1 MGKKRG
7 QGGGEDVSPLG
18 RGFRKATCHPSK
30 DKGSMKEPTRRSSDG
45 FTLVELLV
53 VIAIIGTL
61 VGLLLPAV
69 QSAREAARNTQCKNN
84 LKQIGLGLLSHHN
97 AKNAFPIGGIG
108 SPSSSFYGHSWWI
121 GLLPYIE
128 EQNLYERFDRTGTS
142 SGTYYT
148 TTGWLNDNA
157 HNKALLSGFQLS
169 VGKCPSSPLPPMY
182 TYVELAT
189 PFSVFVADY
198 TGISG
203 SSDHSST
210 ISNTLTGGKV
220 SFGGLLVPKRAVRLA
235 EATDGTTKT
244 MMVGE
249 QSDRCR
255 LPDGRRVECR
265 SACGVEFTM
274 GLSSIFPADPR
285 TFNLTTVRYPIC
297 KDASLASVGGAFDKP
312 NVTVQAGWCGNNSP
326 VQSAHPATTNVVMAD
341 GSVQSLDEATDLSVL
356 KALAD
361 RDDGR

>member
-1 MGKKRG
+1 M
-7 QGGGEDVSPLG
+7 SPVVW
-18 RGFRKATCHPSK
+18 RSDR
-30 DKGSMKEPTRRSSDG
+30 RRSWTKDAMLSLEHRRCSA

-84 LKQIGLGLLSHHN
+84 LKQLGLGLLSHHD
-97 AKNAFPIGGIG
+97 ARKGFPVGGIG
-108 SPSSSFYGHSWWI
+108 SPSSSFYGHSWWV

-128 EQNLYERFDRTGTS
+128 ERAVYDRFDRTGTS
-142 SGTYYT
+142 SGAYYT
-148 TTGWLNDNA
+148 TTGWLNDNS
-157 HNKALLSGFQLS
+157 HNKALLDGFQMS
-169 VGKCPSSPLPPMY
+169 VGKCPSSPLPALY
-182 TYVELAT
+182 TYNELAN
-189 PFSVFVADY
+189 PFSVFVSDY
-198 TGISG
+198 AGISG

-210 ISNTLTGGKV
+210 ISNTLTGGRV
-220 SFGGLLVPKRAVRLA
+220 SFGGLLIPKRAVRLS
-235 EATDGTTKT
+235 EATDGVSKT
-244 MMVGE
+244 MLLGE

-274 GLSSIFPADPR
+274 GLSSIFPTDPR

-297 KDASLASVGGAFDKP
+297 KDATLASVGGDVSKP
-312 NVTVQAGWCGNNSP
+312 TVTVQAGWCGNNSP
-326 VQSAHPATTNVVMAD
+326 IQSAHPMTANTVMAD
-341 GSVQSLDEATDLSVL
+341 GSVQSLDETTDLIVL
-356 KALAD
+356 KGLAD